1 MLKGINNF
9 LWFINQNW
17 TSIAV
22 CIGLLIMLYRKLEEY
37 ISKSEDEKVE
47 IAKKQ
52 IKEIILNLVSK
63 AEANYIEWNKAGSIK
78 RSEVIQE
85 IYERYPLLEDVVNQ
99 EELIKFIDDAID
111 EALVTLR
118 KVIEE
123 NKDSFDLNAKEEK

>member
-17 TSIAV
+17 TSIVV

-63 AEANYIEWNKAGSIK
+63 AEANYIEWNQAGSIK

-85 IYERYPLLEDVVNQ
+85 IYERYPVLEDVVNQ

-118 KVIEE
+118 KVLEN
-123 NKDSFDLNAKEEK
+123 NKDSFALNTKEEK